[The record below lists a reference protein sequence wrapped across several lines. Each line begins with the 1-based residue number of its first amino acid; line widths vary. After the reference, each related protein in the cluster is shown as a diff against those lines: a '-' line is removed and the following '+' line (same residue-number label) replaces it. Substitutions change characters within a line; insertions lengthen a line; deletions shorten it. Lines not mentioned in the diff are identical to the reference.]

1 MTSRRVCM
9 LIAGMVCLTATACL
23 VMASAVW
30 AVGNRASLAT
40 RCRHS
45 SLRIPSGVSVMATA
59 SQHGMRDKREQRQ
72 DMGGKWK
79 HVDKP

>member
-1 MTSRRVCM
+1 
-9 LIAGMVCLTATACL
+9 
-23 VMASAVW
+23 
-30 AVGNRASLAT
+30 
-40 RCRHS
+40 
-45 SLRIPSGVSVMATA
+45 MATA